1 MIWTCSSRSSWGST
15 DFTLARVPTGI
26 KTGVETGPWSVCRTP
41 HRAAVL
47 ESTVVTV
54 NFMNARGVD
63 VFDSSLK
70 VTVFCDIFLQ
80 YFGELKESPSVKPG
94 DSRGAAI

>member
-1 MIWTCSSRSSWGST
+1 
-15 DFTLARVPTGI
+15 
-26 KTGVETGPWSVCRTP
+26 
-41 HRAAVL
+41 
-47 ESTVVTV
+47 
-54 NFMNARGVD
+54 MNARGVD